1 MKLITEYSFRD
12 ILGHFVKIQ
21 FPKGRNFIDP
31 ECDEFIAYVYVDTEA
46 GMTLEII
53 GGYKDGQV
61 RRYPTSSNK
70 VRYSDDIVLELY
82 DNPDD
87 EMLETAKFIEENYT
101 PDWIGPVR
109 DDERYDPY
117 RDKVFPDDLLIPIN
131 TIIDGEREHELLWV
145 RPVQIRDSNLLGITI
160 EPGQVIENN
169 SLVMIVEIS
178 DFIENR
184 KFKISGMTLDMIK
197 VVCESD
203 DPQSFFRNLG

>member
-12 ILGHFVKIQ
+12 IVGHFVKMQ
-21 FPKGRNFIDP
+21 FPKGRNALIDP
-31 ECDEFIAYVYVDTEA
+31 EYDEFIAYVYIDTEA

-61 RRYPTSSNK
+61 RRDPTSSNK

-109 DDERYDPY
+109 ENPMYDPY
-117 RDKVFPDDLLIPIN
+117 RDKAFPDDMLIPVH
-131 TIIDGEREHELLWV
+131 TLKEEDGELVNTAELLWV
-145 RPVQIRDSNLLGITI
+145 RPVLADGEKLFGITI
-160 EPGQVIENN
+160 EPGEFFEQETQVAVVRIT
-169 SLVMIVEIS
+169 SG
-178 DFIENR
+178 DY
-184 KFKISGMTLDMIK
+184 KISAMTLEMLKAI
-197 VVCESD
+197 VESD
-203 DPQSFFRNLG
+203 DPMSFFREV